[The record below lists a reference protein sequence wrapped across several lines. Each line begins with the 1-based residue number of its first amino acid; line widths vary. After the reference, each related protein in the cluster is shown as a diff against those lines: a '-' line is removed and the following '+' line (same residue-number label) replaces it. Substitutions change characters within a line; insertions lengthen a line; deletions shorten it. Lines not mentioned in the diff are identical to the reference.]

1 MTRIIPILLAILI
14 LLSACSDPL
23 GIVARSQVEAAAQ
36 VQSEQIRADA
46 QVQTARIDAST
57 ARIRVGGWMV
67 AAAMLMLAVV
77 AVAVI
82 AGATIV
88 RVNADRLYADAAR
101 TLPPVTR
108 ATPLPPVTRATPL
121 PSGRPPSRRPAL
133 TQRPTLALPARSERA
148 EDVIVIDA

>member
-1 MTRIIPILLAILI
+1 MKLTLIVLALL
-14 LLSACSDPL
+14 LLTLTACSDPL

-57 ARIRVGGWMV
+57 ARVRVGGWMTV
-67 AAAMLMLAVV
+67 AAMALLAAV

-88 RVNADRLYADAAR
+88 RVNQDRLYADAAR
-101 TLPPVTR
+101 
-108 ATPLPPVTRATPL
+108 PLPPVARSRPL
-121 PSGRPPSRRPAL
+121 PSGRPVSRRPAI
-133 TQRPTLALPARSERA
+133 TQRHTLALPERSERA

>member
-1 MTRIIPILLAILI
+1 MLRPIPILLAILI

-46 QVQTARIDAST
+46 AIQTARIDAST
-57 ARIRVGGWMV
+57 ARIRVGGWMTV
-67 AAAMLMLAVV
+67 AALALLAVV
-77 AVAVI
+77 AVSVV

-108 ATPLPPVTRATPL
+108 ATPLP
-121 PSGRPPSRRPAL
+121 SGRPPSRRPAIM
-133 TQRPTLALPARSERA
+133 RHTLALPARSERA
-148 EDVIVIDA
+148 DDVVIKG

>member
-1 MTRIIPILLAILI
+1 MRLTLITLALI
-14 LLSACSDPL
+14 LLTLTACSDPL

-57 ARIRVGGWMV
+57 ARVRVGGWMTV
-67 AAAMLMLAVV
+67 AAMALLAAV

-88 RVNADRLYADAAR
+88 RVNQDRLYADAAR
-101 TLPPVTR
+101 TLPPVAR
-108 ATPLPPVTRATPL
+108 SRPL
-121 PSGRPPSRRPAL
+121 PSGRPVSRRPAI
-133 TQRPTLALPARSERA
+133 TQRHTLALPERSER
-148 EDVIVIDA
+148 DSTVIVIDA

>member
-57 ARIRVGGWMV
+57 ARVRVGGWMTV
-67 AAAMLMLAVV
+67 AAMALLAAV

-88 RVNADRLYADAAR
+88 RVNQDRLYADAAR
-101 TLPPVTR
+101 TLPPVTH
-108 ATPLPPVTRATPL
+108 ATPL

-133 TQRPTLALPARSERA
+133 MRQHTLALPERSERA

>member
-57 ARIRVGGWMV
+57 ARVRVGGWMTV
-67 AAAMLMLAVV
+67 AAMALLAAV

-88 RVNADRLYADAAR
+88 RVNQDRLYADAAR
-101 TLPPVTR
+101 TLPPVAR
-108 ATPLPPVTRATPL
+108 AMPL
-121 PSGRPPSRRPAL
+121 PSGRPPSRRPAF

>member
-101 TLPPVTR
+101 TLPPVAR
-108 ATPLPPVTRATPL
+108 ATPL
-121 PSGRPPSRRPAL
+121 GRPVSRRPAL
-133 TQRPTLALPARSERA
+133 MRQHTLALPERSERA

>member
-1 MTRIIPILLAILI
+1 MRLTLITLALI
-14 LLSACSDPL
+14 LLTLTACNDPL

-101 TLPPVTR
+101 TLPPVTH
-108 ATPLPPVTRATPL
+108 ATPL

-133 TQRPTLALPARSERA
+133 MRQHTLALPERSERA

>member
-1 MTRIIPILLAILI
+1 MKLTLIVLALL
-14 LLSACSDPL
+14 LLTLTACSDPL

-57 ARIRVGGWMV
+57 ARVRVGGWMTV
-67 AAAMLMLAVV
+67 AAMALLAAV

-88 RVNADRLYADAAR
+88 RVNQDRLYADAAR
-101 TLPPVTR
+101 TLPPVAR
-108 ATPLPPVTRATPL
+108 SRPL
-121 PSGRPPSRRPAL
+121 PSGRPVSRRPAI
-133 TQRPTLALPARSERA
+133 TQRHTLALPERSERA

>member
-108 ATPLPPVTRATPL
+108 ATPLP
-121 PSGRPPSRRPAL
+121 SGRPPSRRPAL

>member
-1 MTRIIPILLAILI
+1 MKLTLIVLALL
-14 LLSACSDPL
+14 LLTLTACSDPL

-57 ARIRVGGWMV
+57 ARVRVGGWMTV
-67 AAAMLMLAVV
+67 AAMALLAAV

-88 RVNADRLYADAAR
+88 RVNQDRLYADAAR
-101 TLPPVTR
+101 TLPPVAR
-108 ATPLPPVTRATPL
+108 SRPL
-121 PSGRPPSRRPAL
+121 PSGRPVSRRPAL

-148 EDVIVIDA
+148 EDVIVIDD

>member
-1 MTRIIPILLAILI
+1 MKLTLIVLALL
-14 LLSACSDPL
+14 LLTLTACNDPL

-57 ARIRVGGWMV
+57 ARVRVGGWMTV
-67 AAAMLMLAVV
+67 AAMALLAAV

-88 RVNADRLYADAAR
+88 RVNQDRLYADAAR
-101 TLPPVTR
+101 TLPPVAR
-108 ATPLPPVTRATPL
+108 SRPL

-133 TQRPTLALPARSERA
+133 MRQHTLALPERSERA

>member
-1 MTRIIPILLAILI
+1 MKLTLIVLALL
-14 LLSACSDPL
+14 LLTLTACSDPL

-57 ARIRVGGWMV
+57 ARVRVGGWMTV
-67 AAAMLMLAVV
+67 AAMALLAAV

-88 RVNADRLYADAAR
+88 RVNQDRLYADAAR
-101 TLPPVTR
+101 TLPPVAR
-108 ATPLPPVTRATPL
+108 SRPL
-121 PSGRPPSRRPAL
+121 PSGRPVSRRPAI
-133 TQRPTLALPARSERA
+133 TQRHTLALPERSER
-148 EDVIVIDA
+148 DSTVIVIDA

>member
-57 ARIRVGGWMV
+57 ARVRVGGWMTV
-67 AAAMLMLAVV
+67 AAMALLAAV

-88 RVNADRLYADAAR
+88 RVNQDRLYADAAR
-101 TLPPVTR
+101 TLPPVAR
-108 ATPLPPVTRATPL
+108 SRPL
-121 PSGRPPSRRPAL
+121 PSGRPVSRRPAL